1 MNNTAARVS
10 GNEKEK
16 RKKTQHVSG
25 EGLQENALIVFSHK
39 RYNV

>member
-16 RKKTQHVSG
+16 RKKNHVSG
-25 EGLQENALIVFSHK
+25 ERLRENALIVFSHK